1 MVIILIFFTVNNK
14 NATQKDSRGSV
25 GLFFPFRHI
34 AQDLNIK
41 YLIIACWLKK
51 E

>member
-25 GLFFPFRHI
+25 DEEVKPSIEI
-34 AQDLNIK
+34 ARSPGSISGFSCRI
-41 YLIIACWLKK
+41 YR
-51 E
+51 